1 MHCANLSPRIFC
13 RAHQKMVLSCWID
26 DHPSINY
33 IYKLPCIFSVV
44 INILFLVM
52 IVIKLVTMLQSDVSD
67 RSATIKTTKA
77 IGKDKLRLCN
87 DIYLGFWIPQAFK

>member
-1 MHCANLSPRIFC
+1 
-13 RAHQKMVLSCWID
+13 MVLSCWID
-26 DHPSINY
+26 DHPYINY

-87 DIYLGFWIPQAFK
+87 DIYQGCRILDTSSI

>member
-1 MHCANLSPRIFC
+1 
-13 RAHQKMVLSCWID
+13 MVLSCWID
-26 DHPSINY
+26 DHPYINY

-87 DIYLGFWIPQAFK
+87 DIYQGFLDTSSI

>member
-1 MHCANLSPRIFC
+1 MHSANLSPQIFC
-13 RAHQKMVLSCWID
+13 RAHEKMVLSCWID

-44 INILFLVM
+44 INILFLVI
-52 IVIKLVTMLQSDVSD
+52 IVIKLITMLQSDVSD

-77 IGKDKLRLCN
+77 IGKDRLELS
-87 DIYLGFWIPQAFK
+87 I

>member
-1 MHCANLSPRIFC
+1 
-13 RAHQKMVLSCWID
+13 MVVSCWME
-26 DHPSINY
+26 DHPYINY
-33 IYKLPCIFSVV
+33 IYKFPCIFSVV

-77 IGKDKLRLCN
+77 IGKDIWKLSTLLNGKNRVTRIFIL
-87 DIYLGFWIPQAFK
+87 DLSGIHVVTFIL